1 MAPGS
6 HGFLPRL
13 DATGRMAPFHSGTPE
28 SSPPTESRLAARAF
42 DVLRKQGPRVFWTE
56 TLARL
61 IYRRYHLVELRL
73 VGPLPSAKASEPL
86 EIEEIP
92 PSRSDEHRPFWP
104 ELHPAYFE
112 RCFAAGYRCF
122 IARVEGRPLAVSWSA
137 HDRIWSDFLECQIP
151 LADDE
156 AYGFGTYVLPE
167 ARGNGIAPALM
178 SYRARI
184 LADAGNRRLFHLVEP
199 TNRANTRVIEK
210 LGDQLVAVI
219 GHYRLG
225 GRRWLFCRYRP
236 GFTPPGGD

>member
-1 MAPGS
+1 
-6 HGFLPRL
+6 
-13 DATGRMAPFHSGTPE
+13 MAPFHSGTPE
-28 SSPPTESRLAARAF
+28 SPPPTASQLAARAF
-42 DVLRKQGPRVFWTE
+42 DVLRKQGPRAFWTA

-73 VGPLPSAKASEPL
+73 DGPLPSAKASEPL

-137 HDRIWSDFLECQIP
+137 HNRIWSDFLECQIP

-167 ARGNGIAPALM
+167 ARGKNIAPALL
-178 SYRARI
+178 SHRSQI
-184 LADAGNRRLFHLVEP
+184 LADSGCRRLFDLWVP
-199 TNRANTRVIEK
+199 GNRASGRMFEK
-210 LGDQLVAVI
+210 LGFQRVAVV
-219 GHYRLG
+219 GHYRVG
-225 GRRWLFCRYRP
+225 GRRWLFYRARR
-236 GFTPPGGD
+236 GFEPPGGSPSVWAQGR